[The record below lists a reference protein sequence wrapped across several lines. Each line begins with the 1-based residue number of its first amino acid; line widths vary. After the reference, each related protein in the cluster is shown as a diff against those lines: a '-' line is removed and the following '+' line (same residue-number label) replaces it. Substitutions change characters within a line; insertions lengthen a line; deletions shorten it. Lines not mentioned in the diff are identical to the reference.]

1 MSIEAYS
8 KLMIL
13 FQSLIALYDYLH
25 ISTDDNWFFKILS
38 IRLLIIEFLS
48 YAILKWFVEVEIVM
62 GKLFLDWMWVYFLKI
77 VISGLGHDLH
87 AFKITLKTGMN
98 RSSGSITSDYNILT
112 GGASTFMFLYILR
125 IYWVR

>member
-13 FQSLIALYDYLH
+13 FQSLIAVYDYLH

-48 YAILKWFVEVEIVM
+48 
-62 GKLFLDWMWVYFLKI
+62 
-77 VISGLGHDLH
+77 
-87 AFKITLKTGMN
+87 
-98 RSSGSITSDYNILT
+98 
-112 GGASTFMFLYILR
+112 
-125 IYWVR
+125 